1 MKCVG
6 YDEEFQRTNI
16 NKFAAW
22 QMKKADEARD
32 RVSNPIDGTKSK
44 KRTKGAKKRSVG
56 DIAVDEDVKDG
67 ADVIPRG
74 TRSRPMRG
82 IRIAQ

>member
-16 NKFAAW
+16 DGFATW
-22 QMKKADEARD
+22 KMRKADEARD
-32 RVSNPIDGTKSK
+32 RPIDGTKSK
-44 KRTKGAKKRSVG
+44 KPAKARGKKRSVG
-56 DIAVDEDVKDG
+56 DVAVNKYVKDY

-82 IRIAQ
+82 IWIVAQ